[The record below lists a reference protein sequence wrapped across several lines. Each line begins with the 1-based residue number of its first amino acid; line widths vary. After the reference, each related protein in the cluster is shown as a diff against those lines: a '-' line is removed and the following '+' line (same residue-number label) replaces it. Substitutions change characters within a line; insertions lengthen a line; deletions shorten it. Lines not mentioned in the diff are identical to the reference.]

1 MSEFD
6 LEQQPSQAG
15 PVPRKTQRPPLSC
28 SNCTAR
34 KVKCEK
40 VFPCKRCISKGIGDE
55 CRREVVQVKG
65 RLVGADSSELPR
77 REWSPADYQ
86 LENRALRRMIR
97 NLTGKMPTEADLQN
111 GTDEDLPALPV
122 VPATPSFSASQL
134 DVDSTIIA
142 SDLTSI
148 GIEHPQDRPTRRS
161 RQASPD
167 VSYLVPTSHGV
178 SRSARL
184 HYLLSLVPVDQS
196 RALVDLSLRLCGWIH
211 GVLRRVPYLE
221 QHDRWLAAVRGGDY
235 GDVSLEWLST
245 YFAVIATGAYFLGDA
260 WDRHRIFT
268 PQQRLE
274 LPRAWFSAALEALYL
289 SEFMT
294 RHTFES
300 LQTIC
305 ILTLCANNFGASSH
319 LVSLLHMGLHIAQAR
334 GLHVLGAEEEGKIP
348 SPGLRK
354 RELGRTVW
362 GALELGIALSPAQQ
376 QPYSLILPQGFS
388 APQANLDE
396 EDLLEGQP
404 FQPRPLDC
412 TTSQSVHILVNYL
425 GRLVRQFNRDFW
437 AAPTLEAQWKLVQAT
452 DGDFVRLID
461 SFPQFKA
468 TPEPYPQYIDLDD
481 QLPYLDWA
489 RHHMAV
495 GVPRIRMTLHRCFL
509 RKSYSDSTYLKSRR
523 ICLESARAIL
533 AERQRVVPALFD
545 RAWHVTSDTVSAGI
559 ILVAIY
565 REETDP
571 HEKRQLYADVKA
583 CIAVLGKGGST
594 DNNLVQIGVNL
605 LNSFLRDAGSPPPL
619 PPPLPAATHSS
630 ASTSTVDGH
639 ELLSPH
645 APVHP
650 SFEPPIHRPMP
661 TFDPSSPAFPPHD
674 PTFGHD
680 RYLAHIDPQLR
691 ASTSQNPHPHHLPH
705 PPAPDSSTLPD
716 LWNSLDFSSEHHA
729 RFDPFGG
736 WEGSVLAEYA
746 GGASGGGGGGG
757 GGVTWASTAAGGG
770 PSGPQGFFPP
780 GGAEHVEYDPSRPT
794 AQW

>member
-1 MSEFD
+1 MSEHD
-6 LEQQPSQAG
+6 QQPSQAG
-15 PVPRKTQRPPLSC
+15 PVPRKTQRAPSSC
-28 SNCTAR
+28 TACTAR
-34 KVKCEK
+34 KIKCDK

-65 RLVGADSSELPR
+65 RLVGADTNELPR

-97 NLTGKMPTEADLQN
+97 NLTGKMPTEADLQA
-111 GTDEDLPALPV
+111 GFDEDPPSLIPV
-122 VPATPSFSASQL
+122 VPATPSIGTSQL
-134 DVDSTIIA
+134 EVDSTIIA

-148 GIEHPQDRPTRRS
+148 GIERPQDGRPTKRS

-167 VSYLVPTSHGV
+167 VSYLVPTSRGV

-211 GVLRRVPYLE
+211 GALHRIPYLE
-221 QHDRWLAAVRGGDY
+221 QHDRWLAAVQRGEYD
-235 GDVSLEWLST
+235 DVSLEWLST

-334 GLHVLGAEEEGKIP
+334 GLHVLGAEDEGKIP
-348 SPGLRK
+348 PPGLRK

-404 FQPRPLDC
+404 FKPRPFHC
-412 TTSQSVHILVNYL
+412 MTSQSVHILVNYL
-425 GRLVRQFNRDFW
+425 GRLVRTFNREFW
-437 AAPTLEAQWKLVQAT
+437 SSPSLDAQWKLVQAT

-461 SFPQFKA
+461 SFPHFKA

-509 RKSYSDSTYLKSRR
+509 RKSYTDSTYLKSRQ

-565 REETDP
+565 REEKDL

-605 LNSFLRDAGSPPPL
+605 LNSFLRNAGSPPPL
-619 PPPLPAATHSS
+619 PPRPHPAATHSS
-630 ASTSTVDGH
+630 ASTSAMDGPEH
-639 ELLSPH
+639 LSPH
-645 APVHP
+645 PPFHP
-650 SFEPPIHRPMP
+650 SFEPPIQRPMP
-661 TFDPSSPAFPPHD
+661 TFDPSSPVFPPHD
-674 PTFGHD
+674 PSYAHD
-680 RYLAHIDPQLR
+680 PYLSHIDPQLR
-691 ASTSQNPHPHHLPH
+691 ASTSYSHSHHH
-705 PPAPDSSTLPD
+705 PPPPPHDSAALPD
-716 LWNSLDFSSEHHA
+716 LWNSLDFSTERRPS
-729 RFDPFGG
+729 FDPFGG
-736 WEGSVLAEYA
+736 WEGSLLAECA
-746 GGASGGGGGGG
+746 GGSIGGGGGG
-757 GGVTWASTAAGGG
+757 GGVTWASTAPG
-770 PSGPQGFFPP
+770 PSPSGSQAIFPP